1 VFNKIPAPNGQP
13 SQGSNVPWHHLCD
26 TGCGALELK
35 VLEGTYGPTY
45 LFSPNKRPWVFWSNP
60 KLMIFVDD
68 VDVNN
73 TPKIKIDMHVKVVK
87 IIDGFIQMILAFS
100 SFRVFF
106 SSFQLFIF
114 RKSQM
119 IGFMGFLKRHIFLV
133 I

>member
-1 VFNKIPAPNGQP
+1 
-13 SQGSNVPWHHLCD
+13 
-26 TGCGALELK
+26 
-35 VLEGTYGPTY
+35 
-45 LFSPNKRPWVFWSNP
+45 
-60 KLMIFVDD
+60 MIFVDD

-133 I
+133 IWLCIVGFLRGVVQGEGISWGTLRIPREP